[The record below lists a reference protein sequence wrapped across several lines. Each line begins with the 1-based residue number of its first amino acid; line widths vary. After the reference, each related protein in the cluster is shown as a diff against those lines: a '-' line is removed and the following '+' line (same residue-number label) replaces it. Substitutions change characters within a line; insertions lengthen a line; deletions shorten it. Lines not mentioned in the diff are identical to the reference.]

1 MLAFTTF
8 SVKVGPLRLGITD
21 LNAGG
26 SPAEVGVLETVMD
39 VCRGVLGPWA
49 RISGPSTL
57 STAYG
62 GRLALSRL
70 K

>member
-8 SVKVGPLRLGITD
+8 SVKLGPLRLGITD
-21 LNAGG
+21 LNGGGG
-26 SPAEVGVLETVMD
+26 SPAEVGVLVTVMG

-57 STAYG
+57 STA
-62 GRLALSRL
+62 
-70 K
+70 